1 MFSMF
6 CRLHRPRWH
15 PSGRRHRRT
24 ILGKWR
30 CTVCRDRILLSP
42 YDKTYARSRRTRTTC
57 FRTGMVLAPSR
68 SFEPH
73 AGRHISGRR
82 SPGRARIAGGARWI
96 GCHASQ
102 KSEIGRSCPHLTFPH
117 SSLIQ
122 IGQSRCPRVTPDP
135 LDPVPR
141 PLSGRRSQRRA
152 KIPGGAGWRVCAPR
166 RYSGMARAFYS
177 LLTLLCRPSAPRTSA
192 SATLSS
198 APLCFWC
205 EGSPPFYSDLSF
217 DPPPPYRHPS
227 VTDDVSF
234 SALFPERND
243 GFFWFRSSSKH
254 GGQVASKSR
263 KPANSKLCGRRQGV
277 SIIYFILSRTDERLK
292 ARPSAPLTALSQC

>member
-24 ILGKWR
+24 ILGEWR
-30 CTVCRDRILLSP
+30 CT
-42 YDKTYARSRRTRTTC
+42 DKTYARSRRTRTTC

-141 PLSGRRSQRRA
+141 PLSGRPSQRRA
-152 KIPGGAGWRVCAPR
+152 KIPGGAGWRVL
-166 RYSGMARAFYS
+166 RAEALQRDTFYS
-177 LLTLLCRPSAPRTSA
+177 LLTILCRPSAPRTSA
-192 SATLSS
+192 SATFSTSAHPQPPDFYPASEPLSS
-198 APLCFWC
+198 APLCLWR
-205 EGSPPFYSDLSF
+205 EGSPPFYSDF
-217 DPPPPYRHPS
+217 
-227 VTDDVSF
+227 
-234 SALFPERND
+234 ALFPKRND

-263 KPANSKLCGRRQGV
+263 KPANSKLCGRRQSA

-292 ARPSAPLTALSQC
+292 ARPSAP